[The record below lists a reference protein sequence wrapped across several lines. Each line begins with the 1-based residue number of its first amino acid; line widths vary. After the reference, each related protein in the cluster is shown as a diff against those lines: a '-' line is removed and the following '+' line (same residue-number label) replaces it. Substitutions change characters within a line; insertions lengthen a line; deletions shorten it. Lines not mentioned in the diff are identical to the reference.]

1 MNLQEALKL
10 TDDIEG
16 SVIYVFNLIFQIVNH
31 PLSKDLT
38 LFNIDCAVL
47 FQFNFHRVLK
57 VRATLHKLINKLLN
71 LNQLQDKQTLIN
83 LHTLLVQSIIME
95 DDSALLSI
103 LKSNLVLTVRT
114 LVGAKYS
121 YN

>member
-16 SVIYVFNLIFQIVNH
+16 SVIFVFNLIFQIVNH

-114 LVGAKYS
+114 LVGANYS
-121 YN
+121 DN